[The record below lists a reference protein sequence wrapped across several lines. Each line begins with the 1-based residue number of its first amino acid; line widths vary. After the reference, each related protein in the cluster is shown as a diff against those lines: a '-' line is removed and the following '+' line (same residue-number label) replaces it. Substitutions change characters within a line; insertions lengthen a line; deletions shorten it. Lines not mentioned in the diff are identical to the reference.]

1 MTHLFYEE
9 YREELMAQ
17 NPLEIPQLVI
27 LDTRERM
34 QPILK
39 AIQSIP
45 GLEWDDTD
53 VIQTVMQAIQ
63 YENTAMSDLHNR
75 CLGIVRRAT
84 GLSAL
89 EPAVLS
95 TKNARPVAFDP
106 YLAAAFRSGTLAEE
120 FKKHTPGHISF
131 YNEAT
136 ALANLLYEL
145 GSHLYAQ
152 LRVIGCYTNGYL
164 FYQFQKWIG
173 MDMALVRFE
182 VDYRSLR

>member
-1 MTHLFYEE
+1 
-9 YREELMAQ
+9 MAL
-17 NPLEIPQLVI
+17 NFLEIPELVI

-39 AIQSIP
+39 AIQKIP

-75 CLGIVRRAT
+75 CLGIVRQAT

-89 EPAVLS
+89 EPAALS
-95 TKNARPVAFDP
+95 TKNAQPVAFDP
-106 YLAAAFRSGTLAEE
+106 YLHAAYKAGTFHEQVG
-120 FKKHTPGHISF
+120 KPGHVSF
-131 YNEAT
+131 YNEAST
-136 ALANLLYEL
+136 LANLLYEL

-164 FYQFQKWIG
+164 FYQFHKWIG